1 MSWRQVSLFILAPLL
16 FTTNA
21 RAGEKEPTAVVEFG
35 PAGEWGLPGAS
46 SYGGLP
52 GASSYGP
59 SLAVEFTPIKDWLE
73 IEVGAARM
81 FHRGG
86 SEWDTDLLFKKPF
99 TLSDKLEFMVG
110 VGPQWTFSREGTQA
124 GAEFALDFMFW
135 PTADRKFGWF
145 LEPAYSYS
153 FSRGHEQ
160 SLGATVG
167 LLIPI
172 R

>member
-1 MSWRQVSLFILAPLL
+1 MAWRYMPLFIFASVL
-16 FTTNA
+16 FPANA
-21 RAGEKEPTAVVEFG
+21 QVEDKEPTAIVEFG
-35 PAGEWGLPGAS
+35 PAGEWGLS
-46 SYGGLP
+46 

-59 SLAVEFTPIKDWLE
+59 SLSVEFTPIKDWLE
-73 IEVGAARM
+73 IEVGAARL

-99 TLSDKLEFMVG
+99 TLSDKVEFMVG
-110 VGPQWTFSREGTQA
+110 VGPQWTFSRGSTQT

-160 SLGATVG
+160 SLSTTVG
-167 LLIPI
+167 VLIPI
-172 R
+172 P